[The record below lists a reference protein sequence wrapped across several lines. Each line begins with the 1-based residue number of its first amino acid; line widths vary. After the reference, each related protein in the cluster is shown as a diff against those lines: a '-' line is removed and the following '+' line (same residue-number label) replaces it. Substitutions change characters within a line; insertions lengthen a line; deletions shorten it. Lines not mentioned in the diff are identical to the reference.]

1 MNLSDRLKQVME
13 SHNITQEQLAKL
25 TKISQVSIQKILAGQ
40 TRDPKFILEIGQA
53 LDVDPYWL
61 KFGKIGPAFTRQVAE
76 SNSDYI
82 ADPTHRFKHEVDL
95 LVKSDELTPD
105 DIDFLKTAARHIAA
119 IRRGNEK

>member
-1 MNLSDRLKQVME
+1 MD

-25 TKISQVSIQKILAGQ
+25 TKISQVSIQKILVGQ

-61 KFGKIGPAFTRQVAE
+61 KFGTPAPSFTQQVADTGATYQAAPAHTLKQDIDAL
-76 SNSDYI
+76 S
-82 ADPTHRFKHEVDL
+82 
-95 LVKSDELTPD
+95 KSHHLTND
-105 DIDFLKTAARHIAA
+105 DIDFLKTATRYIAS